1 MGIIDKGLE
10 FYYLEGKDFIVLCL
24 LSFCTLVYDLLII
37 NVLQIKDLNSN
48 S

>member
-10 FYYLEGKDFIVLCL
+10 FYCLEDKDFIVLCL